1 MKEGTSTAGGGGGS
15 FPKKH
20 PERLVWCLIIM
31 IIIIMIIIIK
41 IIIIMIII
49 IMIITIKIIII
60 MIIIIMIIHLFAGAF
75 QGPQGRLTEHQLS
88 MSMRITDLEGLE

>member
-1 MKEGTSTAGGGGGS
+1 MKEGTSTAGGGS

-20 PERLVWCLIIM
+20 PERLVWCLMIIIIIM
-31 IIIIMIIIIK
+31 IIIIMIIII
-41 IIIIMIII
+41 MIII
-49 IMIITIKIIII
+49 IMIIII

>member
-1 MKEGTSTAGGGGGS
+1 MKEGTSTTGGGS

-31 IIIIMIIIIK
+31 IIIII
-41 IIIIMIII
+41 
-49 IMIITIKIIII
+49 
-60 MIIIIMIIHLFAGAF
+60 IIHLFAGAF

-88 MSMRITDLEGLE
+88 MSMRITDLEGLG

>member
-31 IIIIMIIIIK
+31 IIIIMIIII
-41 IIIIMIII
+41 M
-49 IMIITIKIIII
+49 IIII

>member
-1 MKEGTSTAGGGGGS
+1 
-15 FPKKH
+15 
-20 PERLVWCLIIM
+20 
-31 IIIIMIIIIK
+31 
-41 IIIIMIII
+41 
-49 IMIITIKIIII
+49 

>member
-1 MKEGTSTAGGGGGS
+1 MFSVDLFSSRTPRVVSNNNNNNNN
-15 FPKKH
+15 
-20 PERLVWCLIIM
+20 
-31 IIIIMIIIIK
+31 
-41 IIIIMIII
+41 
-49 IMIITIKIIII
+49 I

>member
-1 MKEGTSTAGGGGGS
+1 MKEGTSTAGGGGS

-31 IIIIMIIIIK
+31 IIIIM
-41 IIIIMIII
+41 
-49 IMIITIKIIII
+49 IIII

>member
-1 MKEGTSTAGGGGGS
+1 M
-15 FPKKH
+15 
-20 PERLVWCLIIM
+20 
-31 IIIIMIIIIK
+31 
-41 IIIIMIII
+41 
-49 IMIITIKIIII
+49 IIII

>member
-1 MKEGTSTAGGGGGS
+1 MKEGTSTAGGGS

-20 PERLVWCLIIM
+20 PERLVWCLII
-31 IIIIMIIIIK
+31 IK
-41 IIIIMIII
+41 IIM
-49 IMIITIKIIII
+49 I